1 MVGETTRRLDGLHWD
16 KHDDPAWST
25 GVDELLPESKLAG
38 VSRVTPPF
46 SVGLP

>member
-1 MVGETTRRLDGLHWD
+1 MKSRPPARSMVGETTRRLDGLYWD

-38 VSRVTPPF
+38 VS
-46 SVGLP
+46 